1 MISKP
6 VCTLAIVLTTAM
18 SPAGGSWAVD
28 HQPTQPWQP
37 TGAQNQKEGRSP
49 EASYLLHCSGCHRRD
64 GTGVEHAGIPPFPG
78 FIDKFFN
85 DDAGRLYMMHVPG
98 VASTSLPSAELADLM
113 NYVVDKWGG
122 ENVTYFTEE
131 EVRHLRSQHV
141 DDVVALR
148 RAITQRFESE
158 GIDMPSYP
166 WP

>member
-1 MISKP
+1 
-6 VCTLAIVLTTAM
+6 
-18 SPAGGSWAVD
+18 
-28 HQPTQPWQP
+28 
-37 TGAQNQKEGRSP
+37 
-49 EASYLLHCSGCHRRD
+49 
-64 GTGVEHAGIPPFPG
+64 
-78 FIDKFFN
+78 
-85 DDAGRLYMMHVPG
+85 MMHVPG